1 MRIILKLCDND
12 RHFISLSQH
21 YNHLIQAAIYR
32 SISPSLSLFLHEKG
46 FTYGKRAFKMFTFS
60 RLLGKHRKEG
70 NSLLF
75 EGGITLH
82 LSSPI
87 ERFIRDIA
95 NTMVRRGL
103 FKVGTKELSVVEL
116 KFPEEPKIGGEIRI
130 KTLSPITMYSTLFT
144 QNGKKKTYY
153 YSPYEKEFSRLV
165 NENLKKKF
173 YVLNNR
179 EIKLGVEISPIK
191 VRECAVMYKDT
202 VVRGWHG
209 IFSLKGS
216 ISLIKL
222 AYETGLG
229 AKNSQGF
236 GMFEVI

>member
-1 MRIILKLCDND
+1 MRMILRLCDND
-12 RHFISLSQH
+12 SYLISLPQH
-21 YNHLIQAAIYR
+21 YNHLVQAAIYR

-60 RLLGKHRKEG
+60 RLLGKYRGEE
-70 NSLLF
+70 NNLLF
-75 EGGITLH
+75 EGEIALH

-87 ERFIRDIA
+87 ERFIREMA

-103 FKVGTKELSVVEL
+103 FKIGTKELSIMEL
-116 KFPEEPKIGGEIRI
+116 KFPEEPKIGSEIKI
-130 KTLSPITMYSTLFT
+130 KTLSPVTIYSTLFT

-153 YSPYEKEFSRLV
+153 YSPYEKEFSRLLS
-165 NENLKKKF
+165 ENLKKKF
-173 YVLNNR
+173 YVLSR
-179 EIKLGVEISPIK
+179 KEIKLGIKISPVK
-191 VRECAVMYKDT
+191 VRESVVMYKDT

-209 IFSLKGS
+209 IFHLKGS